1 MFVAPVASNLY
12 AMLLAV
18 DIGNTQTHIGC
29 FEGEELS
36 ESWRLPT
43 GTHATADELVL
54 GLRGLFDLA
63 GVSFRQIDAAI
74 VSSVVPQLGAEYS
87 KLCDR
92 YLDCECRVVG
102 QNMKTGM
109 SIRTENPHEVGADR
123 IVNAV
128 AAHERFAGACIV
140 VDSGTAITYDAIS
153 EDGDYL
159 GGIIAPGIEISIEAL
174 ASRAA
179 KLPAIDLIEPEA
191 VIGRNTQQSIQ
202 AGIVYGFAAQVD
214 GIVRRL
220 RGEMGEETPAIATG
234 GNAAA
239 IIPFCETVSEVDDLL
254 TLTGLRLIHERNR

>member
-1 MFVAPVASNLY
+1 
-12 AMLLAV
+12 MLLAV

-29 FEGEELS
+29 FEGKGLK

-43 GTHATADELVL
+43 SAHATADELAL
-54 GLRGLFDLA
+54 GLAGLFELA
-63 GVSFRQIDAAI
+63 KVPFEQLDSAI
-74 VSSVVPQLGAEYS
+74 VSSVVPQLGAEYA

-92 YLDCECRVVG
+92 YLGCVCRIVG
-102 QNMKTGM
+102 PDLKTGM

-128 AAHERFAGACIV
+128 AAHDRFSGACIV

-153 EDGDYL
+153 EQGDYL

-179 KLPAIDLIEPEA
+179 KLPAIDLVEPDA

-214 GIVRRL
+214 GIVRRM
-220 RGEMGEETPAIATG
+220 RGELGEGTPAIATG

-239 IIPFCETVSEVDDLL
+239 IVPFCEAISEVDDML
-254 TLTGLRLIHERNR
+254 TLTGLRLIDERNR